1 MLEYSQLINK
11 LMNIGLILNLLLGL
25 NLFLFFLFYTQEKFK
40 KIEKEIKENLER
52 LSIEIKN
59 LNESLYFGIYKISA
73 EKLKSD
79 IKTKEIKEKEILELY
94 NNGISTEI
102 ISQKLN
108 IPLPEVEF
116 IIKVNKL
123 KENL

>member
-1 MLEYSQLINK
+1 MSEYSNLINK
-11 LMNIGLILNLLLGL
+11 LINIGLILNLLLGL

-40 KIEKEIKENLER
+40 KFEKEIKEKLDSLNL
-52 LSIEIKN
+52 EIKN

-73 EKLKSD
+73 EKLQSD
-79 IKTKEIKEKEILELY
+79 IKAKELKEKEILELY
-94 NNGISTEI
+94 NNGISIEN

-116 IIKVNKL
+116 IIKINKL
-123 KENL
+123 KNNL

>member
-1 MLEYSQLINK
+1 MSEYSNLINK
-11 LMNIGLILNLLLGL
+11 LINIGLILNLLLGL

-40 KIEKEIKENLER
+40 KFEKEIKEKLDSLNLG
-52 LSIEIKN
+52 IKN

-73 EKLKSD
+73 EKLQSD
-79 IKTKEIKEKEILELY
+79 IKAKELKEKEILELY
-94 NNGISTEI
+94 NNGISIEN

-123 KENL
+123 KNNL

>member
-1 MLEYSQLINK
+1 MSEYSNLINK
-11 LMNIGLILNLLLGL
+11 LINIGLILNLLLGL

-40 KIEKEIKENLER
+40 KFEKEIKEKLDSLNL
-52 LSIEIKN
+52 EIKN

-73 EKLKSD
+73 EKLQSD
-79 IKTKEIKEKEILELY
+79 IKAKELKEKEILELY
-94 NNGISTEI
+94 NNGISIEN

-123 KENL
+123 KNNL

>member
-1 MLEYSQLINK
+1 
-11 LMNIGLILNLLLGL
+11 
-25 NLFLFFLFYTQEKFK
+25 LFYTQKKFK
-40 KIEKEIKENLER
+40 KFEKEIKEKLDSLNL
-52 LSIEIKN
+52 EIKN

-73 EKLKSD
+73 AKLQSD
-79 IKTKEIKEKEILELY
+79 IKAKELKEKEILELY
-94 NNGISTEI
+94 NNGISIEN

-123 KENL
+123 KNNL

>member
-1 MLEYSQLINK
+1 MSEYSNLINK
-11 LMNIGLILNLLLGL
+11 LINIGLILNLLLGL

-40 KIEKEIKENLER
+40 KFEKEIKEKLDSLNL
-52 LSIEIKN
+52 EIKN

-73 EKLKSD
+73 EKLQSD
-79 IKTKEIKEKEILELY
+79 IKAKELKEKGILELY
-94 NNGISTEI
+94 NNGISIEN

-123 KENL
+123 KNNL